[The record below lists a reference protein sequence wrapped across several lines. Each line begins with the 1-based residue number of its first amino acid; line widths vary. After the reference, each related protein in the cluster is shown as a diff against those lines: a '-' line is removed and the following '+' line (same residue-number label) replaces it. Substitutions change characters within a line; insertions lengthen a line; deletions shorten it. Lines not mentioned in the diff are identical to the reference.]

1 VKKLL
6 VIFSVY
12 SAAFF
17 IGVSFVIFLHF
28 VKTENIVEMPKQ
40 TESKAKVVESLKE
53 IAGPKIFAVKG
64 FWDEFEN
71 QENKHLIE
79 PGEMNQ
85 KDIKLKIGK
94 NLLGLFGD
102 TANSYLRQTKVRIDQ
117 TDKLQLDFSE
127 IAVEGKETPLFLVK
141 DLKKVKA
148 GKITTLFRG
157 NTLREET
164 DDEIKLTKME
174 KGFSREFKLGERQY
188 MLRVEEGVDEKNNK
202 IQVLLVETE
211 NTSQIVSYID
221 YVGDGDYV
229 GNLYWVGD
237 LDSDGKLDLFMN
249 FWNYEKGYYSS
260 GLFLSSEA
268 KKGQLVKRFEFL
280 AYGGC

>member
-1 VKKLL
+1 MKKLL

-40 TESKAKVVESLKE
+40 TESKAKVVESSKE
-53 IAGPKIFAVKG
+53 IAGPKIFAVKR

-79 PGEMNQ
+79 PGEINQ